1 MISTSV
7 CGSLD
12 LGVVFYN
19 RLNSKTRFCLDK
31 DIKGE
36 IRSNAVPKKELSV
49 RVERYD
55 WMINDRA
62 HNHHYHLYEY
72 FWRPFQLMQTH
83 NLYISRN
90 KINDLLHQLQLVSPQ
105 MKHVGVYI
113 IFADE

>member
-62 HNHHYHLYEY
+62 HNLHYHLYEY
-72 FWRPFQLMQTH
+72 FWRPFQLM
-83 NLYISRN
+83 
-90 KINDLLHQLQLVSPQ
+90 
-105 MKHVGVYI
+105 
-113 IFADE
+113 